1 SDEQLHERTQLI
13 RNILDSIPDLIFYK
27 DSNGIYV
34 FCNKQFTR
42 VMGKNPIG
50 QTDYDVFDHETAS
63 FSRAKD
69 NEAIARKN
77 MNMNEEW
84 VHGADGRVL
93 LLETQKTPIY
103 DRKGRF
109 IGVFGLSRDITELKK
124 AQQNLEH
131 IAHHDALTGLPN
143 RLLLNKKLE
152 YALNL
157 ARRAEEHL
165 GILYLDLD
173 RFKDIN
179 DTIGHDI
186 GDLLLKD
193 VAHRLHNNI
202 RDSDICSRL
211 GGDEFIVVLTNV

>member
-1 SDEQLHERTQLI
+1 RYGLTVRHFPPRTQFINSQPGFWQQYGTRLLLVILSLLLVMIVIFLIWTESRRRQLSDEQLHERTQLI

-84 VHGADGRVL
+84 
-93 LLETQKTPIY
+93 
-103 DRKGRF
+103 
-109 IGVFGLSRDITELKK
+109 
-124 AQQNLEH
+124 
-131 IAHHDALTGLPN
+131 
-143 RLLLNKKLE
+143 
-152 YALNL
+152 
-157 ARRAEEHL
+157 
-165 GILYLDLD
+165 
-173 RFKDIN
+173 
-179 DTIGHDI
+179 
-186 GDLLLKD
+186 
-193 VAHRLHNNI
+193 
-202 RDSDICSRL
+202 
-211 GGDEFIVVLTNV
+211 